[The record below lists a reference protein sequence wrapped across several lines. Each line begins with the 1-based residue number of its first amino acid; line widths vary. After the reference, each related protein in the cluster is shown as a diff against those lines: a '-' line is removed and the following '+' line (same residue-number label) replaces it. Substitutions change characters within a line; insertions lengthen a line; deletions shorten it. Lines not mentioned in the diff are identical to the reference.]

1 MDARSKDQVL
11 SLEKSFMKT
20 GVCKLCLKTKK
31 LCDKSH
37 IIPGF
42 LYKYLYG
49 ENKKLVYLHSDQGVS
64 FRYNSEYEGGIL
76 CQACDERIIG
86 TFDNYAAKF
95 IYNEFATKI
104 KTQPHLMDGRE
115 CFVIEGAPYE
125 YTKFKLFLLSLLWR
139 GSISSRPFFAKMK
152 LNSETEEDL
161 RKMISSND
169 PGVPEKYACF
179 VHLPSLVV
187 NPDGGKGLS
196 TFYMPTMSPQH
207 VRKDAWEFCEF
218 TIIGTKYYYLISKPK
233 NVKIV
238 PALGRDKLTLT
249 FNKIETQKELMRD
262 IFKIVAEHPRPTLI
276 KPHSGK

>member
-1 MDARSKDQVL
+1 
-11 SLEKSFMKT
+11 MKT
-20 GVCKLCLKTKK
+20 GVCKLCLEARK

-37 IIPGF
+37 IIPDF

-49 ENKKLVYLHSDQGVS
+49 ENKKLVYLHSDRGVS

-76 CQACDERIIG
+76 CQACDEEIIG
-86 TFDNYAAKF
+86 TFDDYAAKF

-104 KTQPHLMDGRE
+104 KTQLHLMDDRKRL
-115 CFVIEGAPYE
+115 VIEGAPYE
-125 YTKFKLFLLSLLWR
+125 YAKFKLFLLSLLWR

-179 VHLPSLVV
+179 IYLPPLVV
-187 NPDGGKGLS
+187 NPDGGKGLN

-207 VRKDAWEFCEF
+207 VRKNEWEFCEF

-233 NVKIV
+233 NVKVV
-238 PALGRDKLTLT
+238 PALERGKLTLA
-249 FNKIETQKELMRD
+249 FNKIDTQKELMQD
-262 IFKIVAEHPRPTLI
+262 IFKIVVEHPRLIPI
-276 KPHSGK
+276 KPRPGK